1 MKSENLCVNSLYS
14 HLCLSDCISFISVIS
29 HSGSAHDK
37 ATKCGLF
44 LTKRFEGKES
54 PFVLS
59 FALSDVRSEIIE
71 KKAALKAFEKPV
83 SLTPQKV

>member
-1 MKSENLCVNSLYS
+1 MTIDKVTEAIIKWVHSCENFEQVGLCEEMLE
-14 HLCLSDCISFISVIS
+14 I
-29 HSGSAHDK
+29 
-37 ATKCGLF
+37 F